1 MCLARC
7 LFNSGVT
14 VIKHELNNIIFTIT
28 PDLQDLLHRT
38 VKYHLINIGNI
49 DMSLLV
55 FMALNQLTLNQLVS
69 ASMCKNIEQLC
80 AEHLSEYSFEQ
91 HLVIISTCEQ
101 IAAILYKEYQ
111 NALTIARMPLPS
123 RMVNATYSCGVITM
137 SFESMDDQSCTWS
150 YTTYP
155 Q

>member
-1 MCLARC
+1 M
-7 LFNSGVT
+7 
-14 VIKHELNNIIFTIT
+14 IKHELNNIIFTL
-28 PDLQDLLHRT
+28 PPALQELLHRT
-38 VKYHLINIGNI
+38 AKYHLINVGNI

-55 FMALNQLTLNQLVS
+55 FMSLNQLTINQLVS
-69 ASMCKNIEQLC
+69 ANMCKNIEQLC
-80 AEHLSEYSFEQ
+80 AEHLPEHSYDQ
-91 HLVIISTCEQ
+91 HLQIISTCEQ

-123 RMVNATYSCGVITM
+123 RLVNATYSCGVVTM

>member
-1 MCLARC
+1 M
-7 LFNSGVT
+7 
-14 VIKHELNNIIFTIT
+14 IKHELNNIIFTLT
-28 PDLQDLLHRT
+28 PDMQDLLHRT
-38 VKYHLINIGNI
+38 VKYHLINVGNI

-55 FMALNQLTLNQLVS
+55 FMSLNQLTLNQLVAANMS
-69 ASMCKNIEQLC
+69 KNIEQLC
-80 AEHLSEYSFEQ
+80 AEQLPEYSYEQ
-91 HLVIISTCEQ
+91 HLQVIATCEQ

-111 NALTIARMPLPS
+111 NALNIARMPLPS
-123 RMVNATYSCGVITM
+123 RMVNATYSCGVVTM